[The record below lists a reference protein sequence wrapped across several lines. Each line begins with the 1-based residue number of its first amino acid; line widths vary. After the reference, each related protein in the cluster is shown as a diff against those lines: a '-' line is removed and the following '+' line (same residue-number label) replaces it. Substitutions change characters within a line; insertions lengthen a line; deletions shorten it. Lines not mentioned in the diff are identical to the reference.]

1 MKNGSRF
8 SRLILVDSASSYS
21 IHGKKGGLGSEDD
34 PAAYFPSLPDG
45 EAAPAQGSEESKL
58 FLIFLTLSITCAAAT
73 VATGGYAVWLARQQ
87 IARRTLTDV
96 NEILRSCQSRM
107 SQLESDL
114 QRLPNRQG

>member
-8 SRLILVDSASSYS
+8 SKLTLRDGGSSNS
-21 IHGKKGGLGSEDD
+21 GLENNDA
-34 PAAYFPSLPDG
+34 PAAYVPYNSDN
-45 EAAPAQGSEESKL
+45 EAAPIQGSEESKL
-58 FLIFLTLSITCAAAT
+58 FLVFLTLSITCAAAT

-87 IARRTLTDV
+87 AARQALTDV

-107 SQLESDL
+107 SQLELDL

>member
-8 SRLILVDSASSYS
+8 SRLTLVESSPDNQ
-21 IHGKKGGLGSEDD
+21 DD
-34 PAAYFPSLPDG
+34 PAAYVPYRPQS
-45 EAAPAQGSEESKL
+45 ETAPAAGSESRL
-58 FLIFLTLSITCAAAT
+58 FLVLLTVSISCAAAS

-87 IARRTLTDV
+87 AARQALTDV
-96 NEILRSCQSRM
+96 NDILRSCQSRM